1 MRRRQFIRML
11 GGAVAWPLAARGQQ
25 APPPVIGILDS
36 GSPDADGDR
45 MRAYRKGLSETGYV
59 DLLRLRNHASR
70 ARGIAQRV
78 RCQRPGI
85 STRKFGR
92 CDNSPNELK
101 PSHSITSSAL
111 TTSDDAIVRPI
122 SFAVF
127 RLMASA
133 SLVG

>member
-36 GSPDADGDR
+36 GSPDANGDR
-45 MRAYRKGLSETGYV
+45 MRAHRKGLSGTGY
-59 DLLRLRNHASR
+59 LASF
-70 ARGIAQRV
+70 AQGITLQERGESPRESDASA
-78 RCQRPGI
+78 PGI
-85 STRKFGR
+85 SKRKFGR
-92 CDNSPNELK
+92 CDNSPNELT

-111 TTSDDAIVRPI
+111 TTNDDAIVKPI

-133 SLVG
+133 SFVG

>member
-59 DLLRLRNHASR
+59 DLLRPRNHASR

-78 RCQRPGI
+78 QMPA
-85 STRKFGR
+85 
-92 CDNSPNELK
+92 P
-101 PSHSITSSAL
+101 
-111 TTSDDAIVRPI
+111 
-122 SFAVF
+122 
-127 RLMASA
+127 
-133 SLVG
+133 LV

>member
-45 MRAYRKGLSETGYV
+45 MRADRKGLSKTGYV
-59 DLLRLRNHASR
+59 DLLRPRNHASR

-78 RCQRPGI
+78 RCQRPWYKQPEI
-85 STRKFGR
+85 R
-92 CDNSPNELK
+92 SPRQL
-101 PSHSITSSAL
+101 PQ
-111 TTSDDAIVRPI
+111 
-122 SFAVF
+122 
-127 RLMASA
+127 
-133 SLVG
+133 